1 MNFIQYLETIS
12 GISIYPMISL
22 LVFVIFFIIL
32 FYMVMKMDKNG
43 VDILKNLP
51 INDEV
56 KSNSIVSQKNK

>member
-1 MNFIQYLETIS
+1 MDFMHYLESIS

-32 FYMVMKMDKNG
+32 FYMVMKMDKKG

-51 INDEV
+51 INDEI
-56 KSNSIVSQKNK
+56 KNETIVSNEK

>member
-1 MNFIQYLETIS
+1 MNFMHYLETIS

-32 FYMVMKMDKNG
+32 FYMVMKMDKAG

-56 KSNSIVSQKNK
+56 KNDSIVSTEK